1 MVTSLSS
8 PFFLSLVG
16 AFRLS
21 TALLIIAVQNPVHAL
36 LLLIALFGLGSL
48 LLLTLQREYFAL
60 LFLVVY
66 VGAIVVLFLFVIRRL
81 EIKRVNLAARFRDL
95 LSPRAL
101 LLALIGVEILL
112 VLSADSFDLAP
123 VLSALPKSY
132 RNGFFSL
139 PLTERNQYIDW
150 STLLVRLDP
159 FRAFGSL
166 LFTEVRVALLL
177 VATLLLIA
185 RLGAIAITLPSVADP
200 DPDQRAINAEAKELR
215 PLRSLKRQERALQ
228 ARRHPDFQIA
238 I

>member
-81 EIKRVNLAARFRDL
+81 EIKRVNLSARFRDL

-101 LLALIGVEILL
+101 LLALVGSEILL

-123 VLSALPKSY
+123 IIAALPKSY
-132 RNGFFSL
+132 RIGSGVL
-139 PLTERNQYIDW
+139 PLTERNQYTD
-150 STLLVRLDP
+150 
-159 FRAFGSL
+159 
-166 LFTEVRVALLL
+166 
-177 VATLLLIA
+177 
-185 RLGAIAITLPSVADP
+185 
-200 DPDQRAINAEAKELR
+200 
-215 PLRSLKRQERALQ
+215 
-228 ARRHPDFQIA
+228 
-238 I
+238 